1 MKSDT
6 LKIAELSCRTQL
18 SSQLLGVACDPL
30 WSTILGFVAVHELR
44 KQDLVG
50 PVADDILYAGIIAVN
65 TARTPGLTDLAGKGM
80 SLISEVGTAAVGAGA
95 ALAGAKLL
103 PKAGWSIT
111 AGAKLLPKAGKSI
124 TAVAEGSTSTAIGP
138 ALVLSPKQERLP
150 SGKIKITWPWQKAFW
165 SK

>member
-18 SSQLLGVACDPL
+18 SSQLLGVVCDPL

-44 KQDLVG
+44 KHDLVG

-65 TARTPGLTDLAGKGM
+65 TARTPGLTDLAGKGV

-103 PKAGWSIT
+103 PKA
-111 AGAKLLPKAGKSI
+111 AKSI

>member
-18 SSQLLGVACDPL
+18 SSQLLGVVCDPL

-44 KQDLVG
+44 KHDLVG

-65 TARTPGLTDLAGKGM
+65 TARTPGLTDLAGKGV

-103 PKAGWSIT
+103 PKA
-111 AGAKLLPKAGKSI
+111 ARSI
-124 TAVAEGSTSTAIGP
+124 TAVAEGSTSTARSITAVAEGSTSTAFGP
-138 ALVLSPKQERLP
+138 SLVLAPKQERLP

>member
-1 MKSDT
+1 MKSDA

-44 KQDLVG
+44 KHDLVG

-65 TARTPGLTDLAGKGM
+65 TARTPGLTDLAGKGV

-103 PKAGWSIT
+103 PKA
-111 AGAKLLPKAGKSI
+111 AKSI

-138 ALVLSPKQERLP
+138 ALVLSPKQERLS

>member
-18 SSQLLGVACDPL
+18 SSQLLGVVCDPL

-44 KQDLVG
+44 KHDLVG

-65 TARTPGLTDLAGKGM
+65 TARTPGLTDLAGKGV
-80 SLISEVGTAAVGAGA
+80 SLISEVGTATVGAGA

-103 PKAGWSIT
+103 PKA
-111 AGAKLLPKAGKSI
+111 AKSI

-138 ALVLSPKQERLP
+138 ALVLAPKQERLT